1 MEQMSVAMPELLK
14 KTIGIAVLVLSV
26 GGTSC
31 SAFMHSWDNDQS
43 GTAIELS
50 K

>member
-1 MEQMSVAMPELLK
+1 MPDLLK

-31 SAFMHSWDNDQS
+31 SAFLHSWQGS
-43 GTAIELS
+43 HTGSATELS
-50 K
+50 Q

>member
-1 MEQMSVAMPELLK
+1 MPDLLK

-31 SAFMHSWDNDQS
+31 SAFMHSWQGGQS
-43 GTAIELS
+43 GGATELS